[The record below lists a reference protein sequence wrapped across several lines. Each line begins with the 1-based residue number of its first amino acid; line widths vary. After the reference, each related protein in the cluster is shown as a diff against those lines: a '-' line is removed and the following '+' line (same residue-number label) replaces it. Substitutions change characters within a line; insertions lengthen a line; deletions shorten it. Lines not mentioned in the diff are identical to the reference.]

1 MLDQT
6 VNSYL
11 YIYSYFS
18 FNYQIFLY
26 LVLYLP
32 RLYNSYDIGMDRFYF
47 FANKEKN
54 LKTIV
59 FVRVNINYIN

>member
-32 RLYNSYDIGMDRFYF
+32 RLYNSYDIGMDRFCF
-47 FANKEKN
+47 FVNMDKN

-59 FVRVNINYIN
+59 FVRDNIDCIN